1 MVVKNPV
8 AKNFG
13 GEINSVV
20 KKFGGEKSLVVKIFG
35 GEIHGGENVR

>member
-1 MVVKNPV
+1 M
-8 AKNFG
+8 AKSFS

-20 KKFGGEKSLVVKIFG
+20 KKFGGEKSSVVKIFG